1 LGRIGSGRLID
12 ADRLALAKAIEKV
25 SFFDDEE
32 EVELEEEEFIIDA
45 SLDPD
50 DVAVC
55 CCCVNDDDDDNE
67 DKDVL
72 PPPLVEEEVV
82 DGVADVWIEDV
93 DEIEPLLCAA
103 PVVADELADADRER
117 LTPVDDPPPTAPPL
131 LAIREE
137 EDVDVALFAETFTA
151 DTAPALA
158 PCNPPPAGSVV
169 PSFPFNSVAILVL
182 LLSDEALGVV
192 FAEEL
197 DVGVFDPTP
206 PCALLLAVTLP
217 LRCCC

>member
-1 LGRIGSGRLID
+1 
-12 ADRLALAKAIEKV
+12 LAKAIEKV
-25 SFFDDEE
+25 SFFDDDED
-32 EVELEEEEFIIDA
+32 VELEEEEFIIDA

-55 CCCVNDDDDDNE
+55 CCCVNDDDDDNV

-82 DGVADVWIEDV
+82 DGVADDWIEDV
-93 DEIEPLLCAA
+93 NEIEPLLCAA

-117 LTPVDDPPPTAPPL
+117 LTAVDDTGPPPPTAPPL

-137 EDVDVALFAETFTA
+137 EDVDVALFAETFKA
-151 DTAPALA
+151 GTAPALA
-158 PCNPPPAGSVV
+158 PCNPAPAGSVV